1 MNDAIRMEPL
11 PIDQIF
17 TILFLM
23 LGPFKL
29 IGPFAKATRGADR
42 GLVRQIALRAA
53 GFSSV
58 SLLLAAFIGERFL
71 EKYGIPIP
79 ILALA
84 GGVIFFLVALRSVL
98 EQFSAPTTTERAD
111 SVPTL
116 SVAITPVAFPGIV
129 TPYGIAALI
138 IVLALSPDARQ
149 QWIIGAMV
157 LGIMLVNFVAMLLAD
172 RIVRVA
178 GLFLMTAGVVLAV
191 IQVALGLNIIFN
203 ALRRLVG

>member
-1 MNDAIRMEPL
+1 MDRVVDSRASNAAVFIESL
-11 PIDQIF
+11 WSGIESS
-17 TILFLM
+17 
-23 LGPFKL
+23 
-29 IGPFAKATRGADR
+29 AADNR
-42 GLVRQIALRAA
+42 KVPSPRVINK
-53 GFSSV
+53 
-58 SLLLAAFIGERFL
+58 IL